1 MGETNGVVDEG
12 FLRRYR
18 VLLDAEAG
26 AFDELEH
33 AYEDGDRAHYESDLE
48 QWRTSLGRRIEF
60 LSRHG
65 LAPRPTRTRTR
76 RPRTTRT
83 AGA

>member
-1 MGETNGVVDEG
+1 MGETNGLVDEG

-18 VLLDAEAG
+18 ALLDAEAG

-48 QWRTSLGRRIEF
+48 EWRTVLVRRIDF
-60 LSRHG
+60 LNRHG

-76 RPRTTRT
+76 RTRT